1 MKWLLDTNVLSETVR
16 ERPNR
21 LVTQWLDE
29 QPRAMM
35 AISLVTVAEL
45 QHGVLL
51 SEDAEHQQALSIW
64 IDREVLPSFS
74 NRVLPITLDIAI
86 HWLELLRGM
95 MAARRRTQAPADLLL
110 AATAHVHA
118 MTLVTRNTRDF
129 ANTGI
134 TVYNPWT
141 DETHEM
147 DAP

>member
-21 LVTQWLDE
+21 LVRQWLDA
-29 QPRAMM
+29 QPRLMM
-35 AISLVTVAEL
+35 AISLVTLAEL

-51 SEDAEHQQALSIW
+51 SEDAEHQQKLSTC

-74 NRVLPITLDIAI
+74 NRVLPVTLDIAVQ
-86 HWLELLRGM
+86 WLELLRGM
-95 MAARRRTQAPADLLL
+95 MARRQTRAPANLLL

-118 MTLVTRNTRDF
+118 ITLVTRNTRDF

-134 TVYNPWT
+134 AVYNPWT
-141 DETHEM
+141 DETHIMET
-147 DAP
+147 P

>member
-1 MKWLLDTNVLSETVR
+1 VKWLLDTHVLSETVR
-16 ERPNR
+16 ERPDR

-51 SEDAEHQQALSIW
+51 SESNERRHELSTW
-64 IDREVLPSFS
+64 IDAQVLPSFT
-74 NRVLPITLDIAI
+74 NRILPITLDIAI
-86 HWLELLRGM
+86 HWLELLRGL
-95 MAARRRTQAPADLLL
+95 MAQRQTRAPADLLL
-110 AATAHVHA
+110 AATAYVHEL
-118 MTLVTRNTRDF
+118 TLVTRNTRDF

-141 DETHEM
+141 NETHEM
-147 DAP
+147 EAP